1 MLRRPLLYLHAFIL
15 LTLQFCLAQSHE
27 SQIQALLDS
36 TLAANPQAV
45 GIMVHVEAPDL
56 QLSFS
61 SAAGNVKKDSNLR
74 LKPLQ
79 PVLIASNTK
88 TVVAAAILRLAEMK
102 KLQLDEAIAPF
113 LHKKTSAALL
123 ARGYPL
129 ESITL
134 IHLLSH
140 TSGITDYVNDAY
152 FDSVDTQPQ
161 KQWTRDEQIE
171 LAITVTD
178 TLVEP
183 GKTFSYGDINYLLLT
198 EVIETCTGKPFWK
211 VIPELLN
218 FSANNINAM
227 WFVNLEE
234 APADALPLAHQYWET
249 RGWDSY
255 NLNPSWDLHGG
266 GGQAAT
272 TKDLAVFFQQLFTE
286 QIVRDS
292 VLLKRMYTLVLPK
305 SKSIYCLGLRKISFD
320 GYEAYYHGGF
330 WGTDA
335 MYLPKLNMT
344 IAAFTLEKDQRNHN
358 ADLSKRIIKLLT
370 KP

>member
-1 MLRRPLLYLHAFIL
+1 
-15 LTLQFCLAQSHE
+15 
-27 SQIQALLDS
+27 
-36 TLAANPQAV
+36 
-45 GIMVHVEAPDL
+45 MVHVEAPGL
-56 QLSFS
+56 ALSFS
-61 SAAGNVKKDSNLR
+61 GAAGNAQKDSNQPLN
-74 LKPLQ
+74 PLQ

-88 TVVAAAILRLAEMK
+88 TVVAAAILRLAEMQ
-102 KLQLDEAIAPF
+102 KLQLDESVAPF
-113 LHKKTSAALL
+113 LHKKTAAALL
-123 ARGYPL
+123 ARGYAL

-134 IHLLSH
+134 THLLSH

-152 FDSVDTQPQ
+152 FDAVNAQPQ

-198 EVIETCTGKPFWK
+198 EVIETCTTMPFWK
-211 VIPELLN
+211 AIPELLN
-218 FSANNINAM
+218 FSANHINTM
-227 WFVNLEE
+227 WFVDLEE
-234 APADALPLAHQYWET
+234 TPADALPLAHQYWET

-266 GGQAAT
+266 GGQVAT
-272 TKDLAVFFQQLFTE
+272 TKDLAVFFQHLFTK
-286 QIVRDS
+286 QIVKDS
-292 VLLKRMYTLVLPK
+292 VLLKRMYTLVLPENE
-305 SKSIYCLGLRKISFD
+305 SIYCLGLRKIKFD

-330 WGTDA
+330 WGTDV

-358 ADLSKRIIKLLT
+358 AALSKRIIKLLT